1 MKELK
6 IIDVVPSRFETTG
19 KRLIAGMSDRYT
31 FETNE
36 GIPALW
42 QAFIPYIGTLPG
54 RRRDLRRAATPI
66 RMAASNTSPAW
77 K

>member
-31 FETNE
+31 FRN
-36 GIPALW
+36 
-42 QAFIPYIGTLPG
+42 Q
-54 RRRDLRRAATPI
+54 RRHSGAVASVHPI
-66 RMAASNTSPAW
+66 HRYPTR
-77 K
+77 

>member
-36 GIPALW
+36 GIPAGKRSSHTSV
-42 QAFIPYIGTLPG
+42 PY
-54 RRRDLRRAATPI
+54 
-66 RMAASNTSPAW
+66 PARPTT
-77 K
+77 